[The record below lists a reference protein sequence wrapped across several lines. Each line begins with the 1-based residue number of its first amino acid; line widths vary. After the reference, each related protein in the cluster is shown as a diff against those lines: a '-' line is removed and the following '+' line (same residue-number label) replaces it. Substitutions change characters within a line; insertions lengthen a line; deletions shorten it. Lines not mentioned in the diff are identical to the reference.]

1 MKSYVHLFRR
11 YLREQG
17 LPVTQQREAVADVV
31 FGSEA
36 HLSVEEIERQLR
48 DRGEK
53 TGKATVYRTLE
64 MLVKS
69 GLVAERDFGEGFKR
83 YEHLFGQMPVHGHMV
98 CEECGKVTEIQE
110 SELKRLQDR
119 IAAENGFTPSQYRL
133 EIFGL
138 CAECKGAGHMVEWK
152 GLSCPIET
160 V

>member
-11 YLREQG
+11 YLRERG
-17 LPVTQQREAVADVV
+17 LPVTQQREAVAEVV
-31 FGSEA
+31 FESEA
-36 HLSVEEIERQLR
+36 HLSVEEIEDRLR
-48 DRGEK
+48 SRGEK

-83 YEHLFGQMPVHGHMV
+83 YEHLFGQMPVHGHMI
-98 CEECGKVTEIQE
+98 CEECGQVTEIQE
-110 SELKRLQDR
+110 AELKRLQDR
-119 IAAENGFTPSQYRL
+119 IAADNGFTPAQYRL

-138 CAECKGAGHMVEWK
+138 CSSCTEAGHKVEWK

>member
-1 MKSYVHLFRR
+1 MSYVHLFRR

-31 FGSEA
+31 FATEG
-36 HLSVEEIERQLR
+36 HLSVEEIEGKLR
-48 DRGEK
+48 ERGEK

-83 YEHLFGQMPVHGHMV
+83 YEHLFGQMPVHGHMI
-98 CEECGKVTEIQE
+98 CEECGSVMEIQE
-110 SELKRLQDR
+110 AELKRLQDR
-119 IAAENGFTPSQYRL
+119 IAAAQGFTPSQYRL

-138 CAECKGAGHMVEWK
+138 CAACKAAGHTVEWK

>member
-1 MKSYVHLFRR
+1 MSYLHLFRR

-17 LPVTQQREAVADVV
+17 LPVTQQREAVAEVV
-31 FGSEA
+31 FGSEE
-36 HLSVEEIERQLR
+36 HLSVEQIESALR
-48 DRGEK
+48 ERGEK

-83 YEHLFGQMPVHGHMV
+83 YEHLFGQLPVHGHMV
-98 CEECGKVTEIQE
+98 CEECGKVAEIQDP
-110 SELKRLQDR
+110 ELQRLQDR
-119 IAAENGFTPSQYRL
+119 IAEEQGFTPSRYRL

-138 CAECKGAGHMVEWK
+138 CASCREAGHTVEWK

>member
-1 MKSYVHLFRR
+1 MSYVHLFRR

-17 LPVTQQREAVADVV
+17 LPVTQQREAVAEVV
-31 FGSEA
+31 FGSKE
-36 HLSVEEIERQLR
+36 HLSVEEIEGRLR
-48 DRGEK
+48 ERNEK

-83 YEHLFGQMPVHGHMV
+83 YEHLFGQMPVHGHMI
-98 CEECGKVTEIQE
+98 CQQCGSVAEIQDP
-110 SELKRLQDR
+110 ELKGLQDR
-119 IAAENGFTPSQYRL
+119 IAEEQGFTPSRYRL

-138 CAECKGAGHMVEWK
+138 CSRCKAEGHTVEWT
-152 GLSCPIET
+152 GLTCPIET

>member
-1 MKSYVHLFRR
+1 MSYVHLFRR

-17 LPVTQQREAVADVV
+17 LPVTQQREAVAEVV
-31 FGSEA
+31 FDSEE
-36 HLSVEEIERQLR
+36 HLSVEEIEAALR
-48 DRGEK
+48 ERGEK

-83 YEHLFGQMPVHGHMV
+83 YEHLFGQQPVHGHMI
-98 CEECGKVTEIQE
+98 CDECGKVTEIQE
-110 SELKRLQDR
+110 NELKRVQDR
-119 IAAENGFTPSQYRL
+119 IAREEGFTPSRYRL

-138 CAECKGAGHMVEWK
+138 CAECRAAGHEVEWQ
-152 GLSCPIET
+152 GLTCPIET

>member
-1 MKSYVHLFRR
+1 MSYVHLFRR

-17 LPVTQQREAVADVV
+17 LPVTQQREAVAEVV
-31 FGSEA
+31 FGSEG
-36 HLSVEEIERQLR
+36 HLSVEEIEARLR

-83 YEHLFGQMPVHGHMV
+83 YEHLFGQLPVHGHMI
-98 CEECGKVTEIQE
+98 CEECGAVAEIQE
-110 SELKRLQDR
+110 AELKRLQDR
-119 IAAENGFTPSQYRL
+119 IAEEQGFTPSSYRL

-138 CAECKGAGHMVEWK
+138 CSQCKAAGHEVEWK
-152 GLSCPIET
+152 GLTCPIET

>member
-1 MKSYVHLFRR
+1 MSYLHLFRR

-17 LPVTQQREAVADVV
+17 LPVTQQREAVAEVV
-31 FGSEA
+31 FGSEE
-36 HLSVEEIERQLR
+36 HLSVEQIESALR
-48 DRGEK
+48 ERGEK

-83 YEHLFGQMPVHGHMV
+83 YEHLFGQLPVHGHMI
-98 CEECGKVTEIQE
+98 CEECGKVVEIQNP
-110 SELKRLQDR
+110 ELKRLQDR
-119 IAAENGFTPSQYRL
+119 IAEEQGFTPSRYRL

-138 CAECKGAGHMVEWK
+138 CASCREAGHTVEWK

>member
-1 MKSYVHLFRR
+1 MSYVHLFRR

-17 LPVTQQREAVADVV
+17 LPVTQQREAVAEVV
-31 FGSEA
+31 FESED
-36 HLSVEEIERQLR
+36 HLSVEQIEARLR
-48 DRGEK
+48 ARGEK

-83 YEHLFGQMPVHGHMV
+83 YEHLFGQMPVHGHLV
-98 CEECGKVTEIQE
+98 CEECGAVTEIQDPD
-110 SELKRLQDR
+110 LKRIQDR
-119 IAAENGFTPSQYRL
+119 VAAEQGFAPSRYRL

-138 CAECKGAGHMVEWK
+138 CGSCRAAGHTVEWK
-152 GLSCPIET
+152 GLSCPIER

>member
-1 MKSYVHLFRR
+1 MSYVHLFRR

-17 LPVTQQREAVADVV
+17 LPVTQQREAVAEVV
-31 FGSEA
+31 FESEG
-36 HLSVEEIERQLR
+36 HLSVEDIEARLR
-48 DRGEK
+48 ERGEK
-53 TGKATVYRTLE
+53 TGKATVYRTME

-83 YEHLFGQMPVHGHMV
+83 YEHLFGQTPAHGHMV
-98 CEECGKVTEIQE
+98 CEECGAVNEIHE
-110 SELKRLQDR
+110 AELKRLQDR
-119 IAAENGFTPSQYRL
+119 IAADSGFTPSRYRL

-138 CAECKGAGHMVEWK
+138 CSSCKATGHTIEWK

>member
-1 MKSYVHLFRR
+1 MDYVHLFRR

-17 LPVTQQREAVADVV
+17 LPVTRQREAVAEVV
-31 FGSEA
+31 FASEG
-36 HLSVEEIERQLR
+36 HQSVEEIEGRLR
-48 DRGEK
+48 ERGEK

-83 YEHLFGQMPVHGHMV
+83 YEHLFGQMPVHGHMI
-98 CEECGKVTEIQE
+98 CEECGAVVEIQE
-110 SELKRLQDR
+110 AELKRLQDR
-119 IAAENGFTPSQYRL
+119 IAEEHGFVPSRYRL
-133 EIFGL
+133 EIYGL
-138 CAECKGAGHMVEWK
+138 CAECQAAGHAVEWR

>member
-1 MKSYVHLFRR
+1 MSYVHLFRR
-11 YLREQG
+11 YLKEQG
-17 LPVTQQREAVADVV
+17 LPVTQQREAVAEVV
-31 FGSEA
+31 FRSEG
-36 HLSVEEIERQLR
+36 HLSVEEIEARLR
-48 DRGEK
+48 AGGEK

-83 YEHLFGQMPVHGHMV
+83 YEHLFGQMPAHGHLI
-98 CEECGKVTEIQE
+98 CEECGSVAEIQE
-110 SELKRLQDR
+110 TELKRLQDR
-119 IAAENGFTPSQYRL
+119 VASEQGFAPSRYRL

-138 CAECKGAGHMVEWK
+138 CQSCREAGHSLEWK

>member
-1 MKSYVHLFRR
+1 MSYVHLFRR

-17 LPVTQQREAVADVV
+17 LPVTQQREAVAEVV
-31 FGSEA
+31 FESED
-36 HLSVEEIERQLR
+36 HMSVEEIESKLR
-48 DRGEK
+48 ARGEK

-83 YEHLFGQMPVHGHMV
+83 YEHLFGQQPVHGHLI
-98 CEECGKVTEIQE
+98 CEECGKVAEITEN
-110 SELKRLQDR
+110 ELKRLQDR
-119 IAAENGFTPSQYRL
+119 VAAEKGFTPSQYRL
-133 EIFGL
+133 EIYGL
-138 CAECKGAGHMVEWK
+138 CQSCTAQGHSIEWK

>member
-1 MKSYVHLFRR
+1 MSYVHLFRR

-17 LPVTQQREAVADVV
+17 LPVTQQREAVAEVV
-31 FGSEA
+31 FESEG
-36 HLSVEEIERQLR
+36 HLSVEQIESELR
-48 DRGEK
+48 ERGEK

-83 YEHLFGQMPVHGHMV
+83 YEHLFGQMPVHGHLI
-98 CEECGKVTEIQE
+98 CEECGAVTEIQE
-110 SELKRLQDR
+110 SDLKRLQDR
-119 IAAENGFTPSQYRL
+119 VAADQGFAPSRYRL
-133 EIFGL
+133 EIYGL
-138 CAECKGAGHMVEWK
+138 CSDCRAAGHTLEWK